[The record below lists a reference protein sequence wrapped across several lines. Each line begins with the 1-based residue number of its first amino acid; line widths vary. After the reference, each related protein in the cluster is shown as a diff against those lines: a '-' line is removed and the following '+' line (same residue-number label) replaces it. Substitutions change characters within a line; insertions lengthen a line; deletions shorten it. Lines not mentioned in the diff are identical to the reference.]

1 MAHDNASVSTLNAV
15 FGWTG
20 FKMALRY
27 TQAAER
33 ERLALDAWRKRMN
46 DSATSIPAPEGKVR
60 TVGEKTR

>member
-1 MAHDNASVSTLNAV
+1 MAHNGESVPTLNAV

-20 FKMALRY
+20 SKMALRY

-33 ERLALDAWRKRMN
+33 ERLAIDAWRKRMN

-60 TVGEKTR
+60 AVGEKE